1 MKTLAALL
9 TLSIFTISC
18 SQAGNENYK
27 LNTDDEKTFYS
38 IGYNWA
44 SKLKVF
50 NLSDNEIKS
59 VLKGIAAASKDEKSE
74 VDVQAY
80 SSKVNTMLQ
89 SRMAS
94 KSVSHKEDGK
104 TFIADY
110 LKKNTNAKLTKSG
123 LVYEVIKAGSGI
135 AKGDRYR

>member
-89 SRMAS
+89 SRMA
-94 KSVSHKEDGK
+94 
-104 TFIADY
+104 F
-110 LKKNTNAKLTKSG
+110 
-123 LVYEVIKAGSGI
+123 
-135 AKGDRYR
+135 